1 MNLKAMHQ
9 VDTTYTVFPNNL
21 ANTEPNMNIELE
33 DKRLIEWRE
42 RLREIRRQDRL
53 YKTLRENSYD

>member
-1 MNLKAMHQ
+1 MNLKEMHH
-9 VDTTYTVFPNNL
+9 VDTTYNISANNL
-21 ANTEPNMNIELE
+21 ANTEPNINIELE

-53 YKTLRENSYD
+53 YKNLRENS